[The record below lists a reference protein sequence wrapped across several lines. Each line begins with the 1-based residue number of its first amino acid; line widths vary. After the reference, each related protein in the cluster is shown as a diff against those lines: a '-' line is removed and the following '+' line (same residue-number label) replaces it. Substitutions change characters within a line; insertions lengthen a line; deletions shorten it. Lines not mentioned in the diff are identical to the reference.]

1 MRSALSGNP
10 WRYVRSR
17 EPADLGTLVSP
28 LRFDI
33 AVRAD
38 FYRFADEH
46 DALWRSD
53 FEAFVD
59 RLESHAYFTWFREV
73 NTASFH
79 RHLLADPARLREA
92 FAARTRRALAL
103 ADSYREGG
111 FRRGETITL
120 LGGRHVT
127 PPSSGRPAPGPYFA
141 GDGCHRLALLLRDG
155 ARELAPD
162 MYRVRMYRRLH
173 ARDVTSTL
181 IAHVRPSPAEYCAF
195 LSLGYAKEEIR
206 DAGALLADVERR
218 TPERLAELRR
228 VMDLDRDALG
238 SAA

>member
-79 RHLLADPARLREA
+79 RHLLADAARLR
-92 FAARTRRALAL
+92 
-103 ADSYREGG
+103 
-111 FRRGETITL
+111 
-120 LGGRHVT
+120 
-127 PPSSGRPAPGPYFA
+127 
-141 GDGCHRLALLLRDG
+141 
-155 ARELAPD
+155 
-162 MYRVRMYRRLH
+162 
-173 ARDVTSTL
+173 
-181 IAHVRPSPAEYCAF
+181 
-195 LSLGYAKEEIR
+195 
-206 DAGALLADVERR
+206 
-218 TPERLAELRR
+218 
-228 VMDLDRDALG
+228 
-238 SAA
+238 